1 MVERI
6 HSTIRKSLLCKYI
19 ENPSNFN
26 IEKEIKKVMHI
37 YNNIV
42 HKSTN
47 HTPNEVFYSQSQA
60 LYDEVKAN
68 CIKSFKYLENLE
80 YDFSANDKC
89 LLKNNFIVIKHKDK
103 NGYYFLSK
111 NKVKKDKSFYK
122 LCCKIKVKYILFPIH
137 KV

>member
-19 ENPSNFN
+19 EKPSNFN

-80 YDFSANDKC
+80 YNFSANDKC
-89 LLKNNFIVIKHKDK
+89 LLKI
-103 NGYYFLSK
+103 
-111 NKVKKDKSFYK
+111 
-122 LCCKIKVKYILFPIH
+122 
-137 KV
+137 